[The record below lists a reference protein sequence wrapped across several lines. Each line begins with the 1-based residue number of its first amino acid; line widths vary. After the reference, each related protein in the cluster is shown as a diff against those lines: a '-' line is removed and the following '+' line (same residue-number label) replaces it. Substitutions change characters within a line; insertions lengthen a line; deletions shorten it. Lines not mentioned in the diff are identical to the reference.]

1 MRDGI
6 GRMGDP
12 FDFVLSHLQ
21 LPPEVTGIGG
31 RACLAEEA
39 ATGAQVT
46 VEGYSFHGDVHVY
59 GTVDS
64 ITCPDS
70 SSFLRYQ
77 YPSSL
82 PSAVTQRMAEISE
95 RVIRQIGLDGITF
108 NIEYFWDPDHDTIS
122 LLEVNPRHSQSHAE
136 LFEQVDGV
144 ANHDHMLQ
152 LALGREPR
160 LRHREGPY
168 YIAAK
173 WFVRRVADGVASR
186 VPTSQE
192 IEQVERAIPGCTVD
206 VTVATGDRLSELYDQ
221 DSYSYALATVYVGA
235 DDEDELIRK
244 YEQALAGAAVR
255 VRGADWMRVVDRQRF
270 PHRIKEDTQLTI
282 PLPDGTRLAGRVWRP
297 ETADMHPV
305 PAVLEFVPY
314 RQRDLT
320 AVRDSIH
327 HPYFAGH
334 GYAAVRV
341 DLRGSGDSEGVLTDE
356 YLEQELCDAEQ
367 VLAWIAEQPW
377 CDGRTGMMGISWGGF
392 NTLQV
397 AARRPPSLRA
407 VVTACST
414 DDRYADDVHY
424 MGGCLLTDNLSWAST
439 MFAYNSCPPDPDV
452 VGEQLAGDVA
462 AAAARQRALAGG
474 VAAPP
479 APRRLLAARLDL

>member
-1 MRDGI
+1 MVENVFVVGLNDHSAAILSRLPDAGRYRFHRLLDADELLFGETIPLPDLLAEAQQQVEAFDGPVDAIIGFWDFPVSTMVPMLCQRLGLRWASLESVVKCEHKYWSRLEQQRVIDEYPRFGLVDIDGEPALPDGLSYPVWVKPVKSVSSALAFRVEDGQQLRQAAAAMRDGI

-95 RVIRQIGLDGITF
+95 RVIKQIGLDGITF

-206 VTVATGDRLSELYDQ
+206 VTVTTGDRLSELYDQ

-244 YEQALAGAAVR
+244 YEQALAG
-255 VRGADWMRVVDRQRF
+255 
-270 PHRIKEDTQLTI
+270 
-282 PLPDGTRLAGRVWRP
+282 LPF
-297 ETADMHPV
+297 
-305 PAVLEFVPY
+305 EFEEP
-314 RQRDLT
+314 
-320 AVRDSIH
+320 
-327 HPYFAGH
+327 
-334 GYAAVRV
+334 
-341 DLRGSGDSEGVLTDE
+341 
-356 YLEQELCDAEQ
+356 
-367 VLAWIAEQPW
+367 
-377 CDGRTGMMGISWGGF
+377 TG
-392 NTLQV
+392 
-397 AARRPPSLRA
+397 
-407 VVTACST
+407 
-414 DDRYADDVHY
+414 
-424 MGGCLLTDNLSWAST
+424 
-439 MFAYNSCPPDPDV
+439 
-452 VGEQLAGDVA
+452 
-462 AAAARQRALAGG
+462 
-474 VAAPP
+474 
-479 APRRLLAARLDL
+479 